1 MVPAQGKALATQTVT
16 SQEVSGRVE
25 TVSGAVSA
33 TEQAAQEMLAASGM
47 LSSNAAT
54 PRKEVESFIGQVR
67 AA

>member
-1 MVPAQGKALATQTVT
+1 M
-16 SQEVSGRVE
+16 SGRVE

-54 PRKEVESFIGQVR
+54 LRKEVECFIGQVR